1 MYNIYSFSL
10 CIALTLMIFFAGRFI
25 FGKVPDKAI
34 FGNYLRSRYLMS
46 IALLLLS
53 ANYAV
58 HLFVDIRTI
67 DAYAA

>member
-1 MYNIYSFSL
+1 
-10 CIALTLMIFFAGRFI
+10 MIFFAGRFI